1 MAHSVEARVP
11 FMDHPLAELAARMPP
26 QLKLNGLNEKY
37 ILKKCIGARL
47 PPLPHEYKKRG
58 FYTPISEWFFTPQRY
73 AELEP
78 YLGPEALRR
87 CGLFA
92 PAAVQKLHDNLR
104 SLGEPTD
111 MNSNFRLMQLEW
123 VLFTVLSVQIL
134 HHLFVERQA
143 PCFAHAP
150 DHGRSPASLNV

>member
-78 YLGPEALRR
+78 YPGPEALGAAACSRPRR
-87 CGLFA
+87 CKSSMTICA
-92 PAAVQKLHDNLR
+92 PWA
-104 SLGEPTD
+104 
-111 MNSNFRLMQLEW
+111 
-123 VLFTVLSVQIL
+123 
-134 HHLFVERQA
+134 
-143 PCFAHAP
+143 
-150 DHGRSPASLNV
+150 SPRI